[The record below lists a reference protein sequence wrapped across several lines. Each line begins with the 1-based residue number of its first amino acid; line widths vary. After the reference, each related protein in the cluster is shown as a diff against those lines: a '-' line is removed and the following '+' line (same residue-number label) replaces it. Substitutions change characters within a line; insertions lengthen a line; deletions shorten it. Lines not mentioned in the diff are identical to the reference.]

1 MALEITDANLA
12 EVLKEKEVVMVDFWA
27 PWCGPCKMLSPIVD
41 ELSKDN
47 ADKVNL
53 VIGKVN
59 VDENNGTALSYG
71 IRSIPSIF
79 FFKNGEVVDK
89 MVGMKSKSDL
99 QAKLNTLLS

>member
-27 PWCGPCKMLSPIVD
+27 PWCRPCVALSPVID

-47 ADKVNL
+47 ADKPNL
-53 VIGKVN
+53 AIGKIN
-59 VDENNGTALSYG
+59 VDENTGSAASYG
-71 IRSIPSIF
+71 IRGVPSIF
-79 FFKNGEVVDK
+79 FFKNGQVIDK
-89 MVGMKSKSDL
+89 IVGSKSKAEL